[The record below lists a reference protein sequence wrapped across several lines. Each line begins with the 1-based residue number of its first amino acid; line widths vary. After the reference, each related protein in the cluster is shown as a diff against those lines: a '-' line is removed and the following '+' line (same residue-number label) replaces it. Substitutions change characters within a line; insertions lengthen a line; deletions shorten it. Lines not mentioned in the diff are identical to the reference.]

1 MEVIEVRKDAALAR
15 EIEVVIPGDLR
26 QDDGVSL
33 VREFMLEQFVARG
46 MVVDLNVHRAIG
58 ADGRVKSLRAVTLF
72 NA

>member
-1 MEVIEVRKDAALAR
+1 MI
-15 EIEVVIPGDLR
+15 LR

-58 ADGRVKSLRAVTLF
+58 ADGRVKSLRRCHSFQCVRCQEKGF
-72 NA
+72 GKKQRSEWNES